1 MTSLRLAGVSK
12 TYGPTRALDE
22 VNLSVNRGEV
32 VALMGANGAGKSTLA
47 KIASGVLEPDSGRIF
62 LANRDVRLNSPRAAR
77 EEGIVI
83 VHQSTDQLGVP
94 GLSVAENLLLDVLC
108 DGSIGA
114 LAGKRKLRHR
124 AEIVAAGIGLD
135 LPLERDFGELDPAQR
150 QLVAIAR
157 AVAANASV
165 LIFDEPTASL
175 ATREAERLFDTIDR
189 LRVRGVGILY
199 ISHRLADIRRIADR
213 IVVLRNGQVVA
224 DELGKL
230 DLSGAIKAMIGRD
243 ICEVGANRT
252 RRMGDK
258 LVLRLDQVRLIR
270 SAEPFDL
277 SIHAGEIVAITG
289 ALGCGKSRLLG
300 ALFGLSQIVDGEIFF
315 KGRSWQPKGP
325 AAAIAGGVF
334 MAAED
339 RWRSSFFPPGVPG
352 ADIAGTIALPHRRNW
367 FPFGLVRANRERVAA
382 REAIEAL
389 GIRCSSSL
397 DTLDLL
403 SGGNQQKVVIGRWQ
417 AAPCQLLLLDEPF
430 QGVDVEARGDLIAA
444 IRAQGQNGATIVA
457 TSDVEEALEVADIVA
472 VMRNHSIIGLFDLR
486 IADASSLLAAIG
498 AVEASEAY
506 DKGAVAA

>member
-1 MTSLRLAGVSK
+1 
-12 TYGPTRALDE
+12 
-22 VNLSVNRGEV
+22 
-32 VALMGANGAGKSTLA
+32 
-47 KIASGVLEPDSGRIF
+47 
-62 LANRDVRLNSPRAAR
+62 
-77 EEGIVI
+77 
-83 VHQSTDQLGVP
+83 
-94 GLSVAENLLLDVLC
+94 
-108 DGSIGA
+108 
-114 LAGKRKLRHR
+114 
-124 AEIVAAGIGLD
+124 
-135 LPLERDFGELDPAQR
+135 
-150 QLVAIAR
+150 
-157 AVAANASV
+157 
-165 LIFDEPTASL
+165 
-175 ATREAERLFDTIDR
+175 
-189 LRVRGVGILY
+189 
-199 ISHRLADIRRIADR
+199 
-213 IVVLRNGQVVA
+213 
-224 DELGKL
+224 LGKL

-252 RRMGDK
+252 RRMGGK
-258 LVLRLDQVRLIR
+258 LILRLDQVRLIR

-289 ALGCGKSRLLG
+289 ALRCGKSRLLG
-300 ALFGLSQIVDGEIFF
+300 ALFGLSQIVDGEISF

-367 FPFGLVRANRERVAA
+367 FPFGLVRANREQVAA

-430 QGVDVEARGDLIAA
+430 QGVDVGARGDLIAA

-472 VMRNHSIIGLFDLR
+472 VMRNHSITGLFDLR

-506 DKGAVAA
+506 DKETVAA